1 MLKALHP
8 DTGRAVF
15 LAIANSAASASSSLQ
30 SDEDNDPRATAQ
42 LKDIILL
49 HRDLRSV
56 DPRALLEVL
65 RDDEN
70 EGELRELLGQ
80 WEAPLHRHIMCLA
93 RLAELGLALGPH
105 ARRAA
110 APTRNYFPDTLL
122 LPEDVLNLQVDPDN
136 GICYFD
142 DDGDLDLDQ
151 QRAGRW
157 RRRLWRRFEVLS
169 INGQDDLTSDGSA
182 EAAAKSGLLMAQLRV
197 TTNQYA
203 SQAFLVRMD
212 RPPLPQRK
220 LLVDLQIELSPHTQY
235 LKESPNAN
243 RSSSSSSSPSSP
255 QSVPRIVAF
264 SRRHIRPLHHRVLT
278 DDERSQQ
285 RAERLASM

>member
-1 MLKALHP
+1 M
-8 DTGRAVF
+8 RVC
-15 LAIANSAASASSSLQ
+15 SA
-30 SDEDNDPRATAQ
+30 
-42 LKDIILL
+42 
-49 HRDLRSV
+49 
-56 DPRALLEVL
+56 
-65 RDDEN
+65 
-70 EGELRELLGQ
+70 ELLSNAVEFDYTCTQ
-80 WEAPLHRHIMCLA
+80 EQIDAADEQMQAA
-93 RLAELGLALGPH
+93 RLAASE
-105 ARRAA
+105 R
-110 APTRNYFPDTLL
+110 F
-122 LPEDVLNLQVDPDN
+122 
-136 GICYFD
+136 C
-142 DDGDLDLDQ
+142 
-151 QRAGRW
+151 
-157 RRRLWRRFEVLS
+157 RRFEVLS

-220 LLVDLQIELSPHTQY
+220 LLVDLQTELLPHTQY

-264 SRRHIRPLHHRVLT
+264 RRRHIRPRHHRVLT